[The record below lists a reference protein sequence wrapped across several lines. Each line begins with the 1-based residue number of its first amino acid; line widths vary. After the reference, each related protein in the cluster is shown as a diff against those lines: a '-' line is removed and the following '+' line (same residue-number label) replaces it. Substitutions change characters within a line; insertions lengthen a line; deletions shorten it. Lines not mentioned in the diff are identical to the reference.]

1 MEPVPFEELW
11 NRLKETPESL
21 RKDGKLV
28 EEKGQRGKEI

>member
-11 NRLKETPESL
+11 NRLRRLPSHSE
-21 RKDGKLV
+21 KDGKLA